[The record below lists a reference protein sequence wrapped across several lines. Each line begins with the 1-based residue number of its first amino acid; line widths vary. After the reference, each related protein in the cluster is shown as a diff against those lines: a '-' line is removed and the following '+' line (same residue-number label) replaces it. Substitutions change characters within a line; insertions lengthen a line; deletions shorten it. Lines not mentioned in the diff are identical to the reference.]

1 MLTAAAVHAE
11 RNFGWLGTGTRPMP
25 TDDTQMLVETNLLAK
40 YVSLRLPPFSTPLPL
55 AGLSQRLF
63 DASPLP
69 DCPTVAS
76 R

>member
-1 MLTAAAVHAE
+1 
-11 RNFGWLGTGTRPMP
+11 MP